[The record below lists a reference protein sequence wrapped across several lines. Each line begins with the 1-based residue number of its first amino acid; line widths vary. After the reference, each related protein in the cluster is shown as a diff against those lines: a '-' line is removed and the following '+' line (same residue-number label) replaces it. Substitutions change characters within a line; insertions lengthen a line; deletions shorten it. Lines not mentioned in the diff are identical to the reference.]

1 MFTRILASA
10 ILAAG
15 LAQGAFAQ
23 SAPDSSQSTPTA
35 DSSTQ
40 NKQTLPQEL
49 SQKLTSAGYTDVQ
62 IIPSSFL
69 VSAKNKSGNRVM
81 MRISPDS
88 MTMLTEEPVS
98 QTTGSAPSTSDEN
111 TTSSSGTSNPSK

>member
-1 MFTRILASA
+1 MFTRILATA

-15 LAQGAFAQ
+15 LTQGAFAQ
-23 SAPDSSQSTPTA
+23 NAPDSSQSTPTA

-98 QTTGSAPSTSDEN
+98 QTTGSAPSTGDEN
-111 TTSSSGTSNPSK
+111 TSSTGTSDPSK